1 MGSRVAYGPTLIHAV
16 VVRHIDVMS
25 ATLAPFR
32 SLVAHLRL
40 ARHAHVAVGV
50 AIVGDTRNL
59 AGTVRDV
66 ALGYCLSSHRCYFL
80 SLFSLASF

>member
-1 MGSRVAYGPTLIHAV
+1 MSLGMSNALAIVDATE
-16 VVRHIDVMS
+16 VRDIDVIG
-25 ATLAPFR
+25 ATLAPFL

-40 ARHAHVAVGV
+40 ARHTHVAVGV
-50 AIVGDTRNL
+50 TIVGNARNL

-80 SLFSLASF
+80 SFYV

>member
-1 MGSRVAYGPTLIHAV
+1 MITLGRATAV
-16 VVRHIDVMS
+16 VVRDIDVMS
-25 ATLAPFR
+25 ATLAPFL

-40 ARHAHVAVGV
+40 ARHTHVAVGV

-66 ALGYCLSSHRCYFL
+66 ALGYYLSSHRCYFL
-80 SLFSLASF
+80 SFYV